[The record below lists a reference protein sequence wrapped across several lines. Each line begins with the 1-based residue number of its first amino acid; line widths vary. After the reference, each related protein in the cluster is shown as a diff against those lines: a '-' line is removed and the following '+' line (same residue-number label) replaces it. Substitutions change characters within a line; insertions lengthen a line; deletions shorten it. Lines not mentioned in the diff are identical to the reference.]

1 MRRAGRAPRRRYAS
15 ALLGVGVAMVL
26 LLEFG
31 LTPVAAQGSG
41 ALTMGGSGPTILR
54 TVVVGGSPNDLV
66 YDPVN
71 HDLYLFLGNNGTVE
85 VRSASTGALVRTAG
99 PFSGAGPGL
108 SACASPTCMGV
119 DPRTGE
125 VFVPNATR
133 IDLLSPN
140 GLGPVRS
147 IADRAVAV
155 SISSDPATNQIYAV
169 DGTGRVSV
177 YNVSTRTLV
186 ETLTP
191 PHRGPG
197 GYRSGFGVVAYD
209 SAGQR
214 VDLVSGWYSQ
224 SAQSG
229 NAWVSVVDPRIA
241 SGLHATHG
249 DLEATGA
256 SFGAVDAA
264 RKEIFLGVNL
274 AGAGYGAVA
283 AANASTGKGVG
294 EYTPPG
300 YGFGEFVVTLAYD
313 ASDALLWV
321 LTEQSTG
328 TGNLTA
334 FDPTNGTLAT
344 QLALPTEG
352 DALALDPATGDLW
365 VACANGTLSEVHP

>member
-1 MRRAGRAPRRRYAS
+1 MHRADPAQRERF
-15 ALLGVGVAMVL
+15 ALAVLGVTVASL
-26 LLEFG
+26 LILEFG
-31 LTPVAAQGSG
+31 IPSVAGQGWSARST
-41 ALTMGGSGPTILR
+41 ALSGPSVVR
-54 TVVVGGSPNDLV
+54 TVTVGGSPNDVV
-66 YDPVN
+66 YDPIN
-71 HDLYLFLGNNGTVE
+71 HDLYLFMENNGTVE
-85 VRSASTGALVRTAG
+85 VRSAANGALVRTEG
-99 PFSGAGPGL
+99 PFSGVGPGI
-108 SACASPTCMGV
+108 SACANPSCMAV

-125 VFVPNATR
+125 VFVPNSTR
-133 IDLLSPN
+133 IELLSPN
-140 GLGPVRS
+140 GMGPVRS
-147 IADRAVAV
+147 IADKAVAV
-155 SISSDPATNQIYAV
+155 SISSDPATNQIYAI

-177 YNVSTRTLV
+177 YNVSTRTLA
-186 ETLTP
+186 ETLTR

-229 NAWVSVVDPRIA
+229 NAWVSVVDPRMA
-241 SGLHATHG
+241 SGLHATHE

-256 SFGAVDAA
+256 SSGAVDAA

-294 EYTPPG
+294 EFTPPG

-313 ASDALLWV
+313 ASDALLWA

-365 VACANGTLSEVHP
+365 VACANGTLAEVHP